1 MIYSKHHLV
10 EPGKSTSTLVLAK
23 AGSGKSDW
31 IKSNLLQMDENFIVV
46 DPGGKYVQMVGNA
59 LKEHG
64 YKIQVLNLDHPQK
77 GVHYNPFSYDFEDS
91 RIQNLVDS
99 LLKNVKDEKEDGYFY
114 NAERMICYGVCT
126 RIWERE
132 EVG

>member
-1 MIYSKHHLV
+1 MIYSKHHSM
-10 EPGKSTSTLVLAK
+10 EPEKSSSALILAG

-46 DPGGKYVQMVGNA
+46 DPGGDYVKSVGNA

-77 GVHYNPFSYDFEDS
+77 GVHYNPEFGGFSFEKC
-91 RIQNLVDS
+91 Q
-99 LLKNVKDEKEDGYFY
+99 G
-114 NAERMICYGVCT
+114 
-126 RIWERE
+126 
-132 EVG
+132 

>member
-64 YKIQVLNLDHPQK
+64 YKIQVLNLESITIHSPMILK
-77 GVHYNPFSYDFEDS
+77 IPES
-91 RIQNLVDS
+91 RIWWIL
-99 LLKNVKDEKEDGYFY
+99 F
-114 NAERMICYGVCT
+114 
-126 RIWERE
+126 
-132 EVG
+132 